1 MEYSFSYLEFIFK
14 EIKSCYKWVGAVTH
28 HLMIRTNFKAV
39 VLCSACDGW

>member
-1 MEYSFSYLEFIFK
+1 MEYTFSYLEFIFK
-14 EIKSCYKWVGAVTH
+14 EIKKLLQMGGAVTH